1 MAIRKQAKKYVVL
14 SVCIVSF
21 IVRKAMGLQITIYF
35 RYNPDRVSKYDLR
48 ICAELSMG
56 KMSVVLKL
64 LGTEYV

>member
-1 MAIRKQAKKYVVL
+1 MARKQVKKYVVL

-21 IVRKAMGLQITIYF
+21 IVRKVMGLQNSIYF

>member
-1 MAIRKQAKKYVVL
+1 MTIRKQAKKYVVL

-21 IVRKAMGLQITIYF
+21 IVRKVMGLQNTIYF

-64 LGTEYV
+64 LGAEYV